1 MPAGIWSFLQA
12 QLGLQTFGVQS
23 DSKQQELNG
32 KGTGAFEALITEYTG
47 NEDTGQEQANNIN
60 PKDDAQVLTLRSGGT
75 SSFSGVNF
83 VADDVEGSEARPTET
98 DTWRNL
104 FADTKRVMN
113 TPVRKAADFAPQNDF
128 DEGVA
133 AVYDE
138 PEIETLPNVNTE
150 DNRPELAQQP
160 EAENYS
166 DTPATGQPDFA
177 APKMDVRQ
185 PEVSRMPSSQP
196 NMAEAVEV
204 EDHPVRQEQ
213 PKSELPN
220 NELKS
225 QELPLNKSPKNDTP
239 KLTVMDSKPTITES
253 PKTNVPVAEMSS
265 QGLPLT
271 ESPKHDNQQT
281 IAGDS
286 KPIITETPKA
296 DTPDVE
302 PGAQELPL
310 TEASEYGT
318 QQPIAR
324 NSKPTITES
333 PKTNVPNTEP
343 PSQESPLSESPKH
356 DTVQPIMRDSKPT
369 MTDTPHTD
377 VPNTE
382 PSSQELPLTE
392 SPKNDTIQPIM
403 KDSKTVTTET
413 PKADAPNIEPPS
425 QELPVDESPKPD
437 TTQPVTEDSKHI
449 IPESPKTEG
458 NEPQKHDVPQPVTQD
473 SKPVIQESPKT
484 DAPDTEPN
492 FQELPV
498 DESPKPET
506 ARPVAEDSRPEIS
519 ESSKIDVPEYP
530 KPESDPV
537 SSEAPQP
544 RVNTPKPRAFA
555 DTDDVHS
562 EEIVNDSVTDTE
574 SDIETEQ
581 VIPDRGTVRTNIFAD
596 VKPAEVRAEDF
607 VRQGAI
613 PDAEELQPEPVSFE
627 AEDITPVMPEREPA
641 MNENPDPENLQPEE
655 TDNTQPAKP
664 EVSSEIPKAMRQE
677 IPTLSEPNVVEAPE
691 NIETEPETPE
701 VPAEN
706 AKPEIT
712 PDHPVPEVK
721 PEFGMADAPEKPSE
735 TPTVQDTEVAEIPK
749 APEHNESNDM
759 PNITKPDTDIVTDTV
774 SPEKP
779 RETPSVHETEAL
791 EVLPELEMTDAPG
804 NAPKPEVVQHDSN
817 NTQVITDP
825 DIDTVKPETPHVQE
839 TEDTEALKVPENIK
853 PSENHEPSRTS
864 PRATRQH
871 VASVETRNVPEV
883 PASEPEA
890 VVASAETPE
899 VPARENIQPEIMS
912 VPAESVAHETPASD
926 HAPRITPEN
935 REQDYGIPALDEHE
949 DSETPEVM
957 PEIPDADFVMAGF
970 AQVQSAQNAQP
981 ETPVIIQADNDAAI
995 ITPDIQTANV
1005 PETPRKV
1012 NREEEPEISPSAANV
1027 IVPEVQPEIT
1037 DTSSAPRAER
1047 PSRTQTQLTRR
1058 TQATAQE
1065 VRTNTQPQGTEF
1077 SRTQAQ
1083 IGHEE
1088 IQQSE
1093 IPQPSQSA
1101 SNESGNSDMPSTERV
1116 PLSSARTSRSTSR
1129 TDTRTETRTDTR
1141 RNEALSDFQSFFD
1154 SVTRVKRTASRV
1166 NTRPLSLRTGTYE
1179 VSGTQSQGRTLRNGI
1194 VNVVRFIRSEGVR
1207 KANIVVDPP
1216 ALGRITVELTSGTSG
1231 VEASV
1236 KVASEQ
1242 IRQIIQNQLTQLR
1255 DNLLQQG
1262 VQVSEFTVDVQ
1273 QDNSGQ
1279 GRNSGN
1285 ENQRSA
1291 YSFTASDD
1299 DDETE
1304 NFRADI
1310 EEGLLYWIA

>member
-166 DTPATGQPDFA
+166 DTPAMEQPDFA

-220 NELKS
+220 NEPKP
-225 QELPLNKSPKNDTP
+225 QELPLAESPKNDNP
-239 KLTVMDSKPTITES
+239 QPIARDSKPIMPETSKDAPDVELEARELPLTESPKMDTPQPTARDSKPIITETSKDAPDVELEARELPLTESPKHDTPQPIARDSKPIMPES

-302 PGAQELPL
+302 PEAQELPL
-310 TEASEYGT
+310 TESPKHDT

-356 DTVQPIMRDSKPT
+356 DTVQPIMR
-369 MTDTPHTD
+369 
-377 VPNTE
+377 
-382 PSSQELPLTE
+382 
-392 SPKNDTIQPIM
+392 
-403 KDSKTVTTET
+403 DSKTVTTET

-759 PNITKPDTDIVTDTV
+759 PNITKPDTDVVTDTV
-774 SPEKP
+774 RPEKP
-779 RETPSVHETEAL
+779 RETPSIHETEAQEVLPEFEITDTPEKPREIPSVHETEAQ
-791 EVLPELEMTDAPG
+791 EVLPELEMIDAPG
-804 NAPKPEVVQHDSN
+804 NASKPETIQKDSN
-817 NTQVITDP
+817 DTQVITEP
-825 DIDTVKPETPHVQE
+825 EIDIDVINPERPREIPHVQE
-839 TEDTEALKVPENIK
+839 TGTAETPKIYERIKPSPSTEVKEVSE

-890 VVASAETPE
+890 VVVRAETPE

-949 DSETPEVM
+949 DLETPEVM

-981 ETPVIIQADNDAAI
+981 ETPVIVQAAADDAAI
-995 ITPDIQTANV
+995 ITPEIQTANV

-1012 NREEEPEISPSAANV
+1012 NREEEPEISPSAANI

-1037 DTSSAPRAER
+1037 DISSAPRTER
-1047 PSRTQTQLTRR
+1047 PSRTQPQSARR
-1058 TQATAQE
+1058 TQVVTQE
-1065 VRTNTQPQGTEF
+1065 VRSEITDDTKPQGTEF

-1116 PLSSARTSRSTSR
+1116 P
-1129 TDTRTETRTDTR
+1129 
-1141 RNEALSDFQSFFD
+1141 
-1154 SVTRVKRTASRV
+1154 
-1166 NTRPLSLRTGTYE
+1166 
-1179 VSGTQSQGRTLRNGI
+1179 
-1194 VNVVRFIRSEGVR
+1194 
-1207 KANIVVDPP
+1207 
-1216 ALGRITVELTSGTSG
+1216 
-1231 VEASV
+1231 
-1236 KVASEQ
+1236 
-1242 IRQIIQNQLTQLR
+1242 
-1255 DNLLQQG
+1255 
-1262 VQVSEFTVDVQ
+1262 
-1273 QDNSGQ
+1273 
-1279 GRNSGN
+1279 
-1285 ENQRSA
+1285 
-1291 YSFTASDD
+1291 
-1299 DDETE
+1299 
-1304 NFRADI
+1304 
-1310 EEGLLYWIA
+1310 

>member
-1 MPAGIWSFLQA
+1 
-12 QLGLQTFGVQS
+12 
-23 DSKQQELNG
+23 
-32 KGTGAFEALITEYTG
+32 
-47 NEDTGQEQANNIN
+47 
-60 PKDDAQVLTLRSGGT
+60 
-75 SSFSGVNF
+75 
-83 VADDVEGSEARPTET
+83 
-98 DTWRNL
+98 
-104 FADTKRVMN
+104 
-113 TPVRKAADFAPQNDF
+113 
-128 DEGVA
+128 
-133 AVYDE
+133 
-138 PEIETLPNVNTE
+138 
-150 DNRPELAQQP
+150 
-160 EAENYS
+160 
-166 DTPATGQPDFA
+166 
-177 APKMDVRQ
+177 
-185 PEVSRMPSSQP
+185 
-196 NMAEAVEV
+196 
-204 EDHPVRQEQ
+204 
-213 PKSELPN
+213 
-220 NELKS
+220 
-225 QELPLNKSPKNDTP
+225 
-239 KLTVMDSKPTITES
+239 
-253 PKTNVPVAEMSS
+253 
-265 QGLPLT
+265 
-271 ESPKHDNQQT
+271 
-281 IAGDS
+281 
-286 KPIITETPKA
+286 
-296 DTPDVE
+296 
-302 PGAQELPL
+302 
-310 TEASEYGT
+310 
-318 QQPIAR
+318 
-324 NSKPTITES
+324 
-333 PKTNVPNTEP
+333 
-343 PSQESPLSESPKH
+343 
-356 DTVQPIMRDSKPT
+356 
-369 MTDTPHTD
+369 
-377 VPNTE
+377 
-382 PSSQELPLTE
+382 
-392 SPKNDTIQPIM
+392 
-403 KDSKTVTTET
+403 
-413 PKADAPNIEPPS
+413 
-425 QELPVDESPKPD
+425 
-437 TTQPVTEDSKHI
+437 
-449 IPESPKTEG
+449 
-458 NEPQKHDVPQPVTQD
+458 
-473 SKPVIQESPKT
+473 
-484 DAPDTEPN
+484 
-492 FQELPV
+492 
-498 DESPKPET
+498 
-506 ARPVAEDSRPEIS
+506 
-519 ESSKIDVPEYP
+519 
-530 KPESDPV
+530 
-537 SSEAPQP
+537 
-544 RVNTPKPRAFA
+544 
-555 DTDDVHS
+555 
-562 EEIVNDSVTDTE
+562 
-574 SDIETEQ
+574 
-581 VIPDRGTVRTNIFAD
+581 
-596 VKPAEVRAEDF
+596 
-607 VRQGAI
+607 
-613 PDAEELQPEPVSFE
+613 
-627 AEDITPVMPEREPA
+627 PER
-641 MNENPDPENLQPEE
+641 
-655 TDNTQPAKP
+655 
-664 EVSSEIPKAMRQE
+664 
-677 IPTLSEPNVVEAPE
+677 
-691 NIETEPETPE
+691 
-701 VPAEN
+701 
-706 AKPEIT
+706 
-712 PDHPVPEVK
+712 
-721 PEFGMADAPEKPSE
+721 
-735 TPTVQDTEVAEIPK
+735 
-749 APEHNESNDM
+749 
-759 PNITKPDTDIVTDTV
+759 
-774 SPEKP
+774 P
-779 RETPSVHETEAL
+779 RE
-791 EVLPELEMTDAPG
+791 
-804 NAPKPEVVQHDSN
+804 
-817 NTQVITDP
+817 I
-825 DIDTVKPETPHVQE
+825 PHVQE
-839 TEDTEALKVPENIK
+839 TGTAETPKIYERIKPSPSTEVKEVSE

-926 HAPRITPEN
+926 PAPRITPEN

-970 AQVQSAQNAQP
+970 AQVQPAQNAQP
-981 ETPVIIQADNDAAI
+981 EIPVIIQADNDAAI